1 MRKYWSLVALA
12 AVMGSMFIAAPMA
25 NAQGTG
31 ADSRID
37 INLKDAD
44 LVMATRAIT
53 AKTGISFVIEGGGEP
68 FNKVT
73 LQLQGATPEEAI
85 AYVCQAAGV
94 YCRRDASGVYI
105 ITRTK
110 PVDAQPTTMV
120 GGAPKTVSMIKKIK
134 VLHQDPR
141 TVYERMIG
149 SLLTTEDSGRVFEDM
164 RRLTKGMTPQD
175 TIRLFGAQNPEAVL
189 DRSGGK
195 PTPMRDNNPG
205 LTGRETGNE
214 IPLPSEAGNQIGGG
228 IGGGGQGGFGG
239 GGQGVGGGGQGVGG
253 GGQGAGNAQLRG
265 GQGLVPSTI
274 DFISYDPTDN
284 SLIVRGTSED
294 DIAELQRTISLF
306 DQAPKQVLI
315 KVEFIT
321 TTQNLSKSLGYD
333 LLYQRGSLFA
343 GNRPGSY
350 ANPADVNFLN
360 YATGNL
366 TMRLRTA
373 LSEGK
378 GQVVTAPIL
387 RTLNNQPASVFSNFT
402 TTIFLPQISQGGGGG
417 GGNVTTYTPV
427 NLNIPTFLTIAPRIN
442 DDGYITVF
450 LAPQISNIVGS
461 SRSPDGIQVVPNFV
475 TQGIN
480 VVARVR
486 NGETIAL
493 AGLTTKSYDNSVSR
507 TPILSDLPIIGQFF
521 KGQSTNKSTSDL
533 LIFVTPTIIEDDDN
547 GG

>member
-1 MRKYWSLVALA
+1 M
-12 AVMGSMFIAAPMA
+12 
-25 NAQGTG
+25 
-31 ADSRID
+31 
-37 INLKDAD
+37 
-44 LVMATRAIT
+44 
-53 AKTGISFVIEGGGEP
+53 
-68 FNKVT
+68 
-73 LQLQGATPEEAI
+73 
-85 AYVCQAAGV
+85 
-94 YCRRDASGVYI
+94 
-105 ITRTK
+105 
-110 PVDAQPTTMV
+110 
-120 GGAPKTVSMIKKIK
+120 
-134 VLHQDPR
+134 
-141 TVYERMIG
+141 
-149 SLLTTEDSGRVFEDM
+149 
-164 RRLTKGMTPQD
+164 
-175 TIRLFGAQNPEAVL
+175 
-189 DRSGGK
+189 
-195 PTPMRDNNPG
+195 
-205 LTGRETGNE
+205 
-214 IPLPSEAGNQIGGG
+214 
-228 IGGGGQGGFGG
+228 
-239 GGQGVGGGGQGVGG
+239 
-253 GGQGAGNAQLRG
+253 
-265 GQGLVPSTI
+265 PSTI

-306 DQAPKQVLI
+306 DQPPKQVLI

-417 GGNVTTYTPV
+417 GGNVTTYTPI

-475 TQGIN
+475 TQGVN

-521 KGQSTNKSTSDL
+521 KGSSTNKSTSDL
-533 LIFVTPTIIEDDDN
+533 LIFVTPTIIEDDEN